1 MVRSDSQYS
10 ALRGGPRR
18 GSSGGGSGSRG
29 SSGGSSSGR
38 GASGGKRPP
47 PGRGGRGRHDD
58 DEDDFEDDDDDD
70 GESYGLSTPSISGK
84 RMSVTP
90 HASFQNV
97 VAGFYNGLPEKVREL
112 LPWGEEEGE
121 SGAEDGPP
129 PDRRGSSSWQEVS
142 FIHSIPGEDEEEGL
156 VVLADGSFRKYI
168 SCKGINALLFD
179 EAEREMMART
189 FANFANSCESDIQII
204 IKSRNLSVDEYLSRY
219 QILLK
224 TDNDYL
230 KWYADYT
237 DKWFRKV
244 QDVTFVPQRD
254 FYVVISYHPPDCK
267 TGKSWNGRRSIQ
279 KHEEYL
285 EILNRLKKTAFEQL
299 RASNLR
305 PQVLTRKDVRNLIY
319 SEIGRAHV

>member
-1 MVRSDSQYS
+1 MVRSDSKYS
-10 ALRGGPRR
+10 AVRRGGGRKPPANSAGSASARGLSRR
-18 GSSGGGSGSRG
+18 SSR
-29 SSGGSSSGR
+29 
-38 GASGGKRPP
+38 
-47 PGRGGRGRHDD
+47 
-58 DEDDFEDDDDDD
+58 DEFEEDEVDDDDDE
-70 GESYGLSTPSISGK
+70 ESYSPQAPSVSGK
-84 RMSVTP
+84 RLPVTP
-90 HASFQNV
+90 HASLQNII
-97 VAGFYNGLPEKVREL
+97 AGFYNGLPEQFREL
-112 LPWGEEEGE
+112 LPIGSTPADEVTDD
-121 SGAEDGPP
+121 DGPP
-129 PDRRGSSSWQEVS
+129 PDKRGASSWQDVS

-156 VVLADGSFRKYI
+156 VVLSDGSFRKYI

-267 TGKSWNGRRSIQ
+267 SGKMWNGRRSIQ

-285 EILNRLKKTAFEQL
+285 EILNRLKRL
-299 RASNLR
+299 PLSNCAH
-305 PQVLTRKDVRNLIY
+305 PVCVRKCSIAKKCA
-319 SEIGRAHV
+319 I